1 MLWSEEEE
9 YWSNMFLSGQEH
21 MTHSLIHPPTRQPN
35 FAVGSLE
42 YLFYNIIFREYH
54 MTHSLTH
61 PFWSK
66 ERKQGRKEGEREG
79 GRGRAISLLPPHL
92 SHACLPGKAVLG
104 GWARSCW
111 SDEGE
116 DGDGASSPSES
127 MSNMREARE
136 RERERPLLSWVG
148 P

>member
-1 MLWSEEEE
+1 
-9 YWSNMFLSGQEH
+9 
-21 MTHSLIHPPTRQPN
+21 
-35 FAVGSLE
+35 
-42 YLFYNIIFREYH
+42 

-66 ERKQGRKEGEREG
+66 ERKEGRKEGRRER

-104 GWARSCW
+104 GWQDRAEVMR
-111 SDEGE
+111 ERTGN
-116 DGDGASSPSES
+116 GASSPSES

-136 RERERPLLSWVG
+136 RERETLVELGGPLNTLKKLFL
-148 P
+148 

>member
-79 GRGRAISLLPPHL
+79 ELL
-92 SHACLPGKAVLG
+92 
-104 GWARSCW
+104 
-111 SDEGE
+111 
-116 DGDGASSPSES
+116 ASSLPTCPMPAFQAKQSLEGGQDRAEV
-127 MSNMREARE
+127 MRERTGMGHHHQVN
-136 RERERPLLSWVG
+136 P
-148 P
+148 